1 MKIMKKLLL
10 WEHEDTS
17 MRTRT
22 LNDAQFGFRKMR
34 STESAH
40 SVVAGHVEYALI
52 QRRYTVMAALDIEG
66 AYDNLQNSDM
76 SNSLREFGASE
87 EYIHWYEDFFG
98 FRKNFI
104 AHRGISLVNY
114 PSQGAP
120 QGGVGSPHL
129 WSQVMNGLLDQL
141 DSIPGIVKVAYADD
155 LAVLASGNSV
165 IRCVE
170 AVQRAIN
177 LCCSWGVTKK
187 LRFSPSKTESILFWK
202 ARNLDRSTC
211 PQLQIENKLIE
222 YKSKIKYLGLHYN
235 EKMDSVFE

>member
-1 MKIMKKLLL
+1 M
-10 WEHEDTS
+10 
-17 MRTRT
+17 
-22 LNDAQFGFRKMR
+22 
-34 STESAH
+34 
-40 SVVAGHVEYALI
+40 
-52 QRRYTVMAALDIEG
+52 VMAALDIEG

-165 IRCVE
+165 YLLPLVTPCV
-170 AVQRAIN
+170 
-177 LCCSWGVTKK
+177 S
-187 LRFSPSKTESILFWK
+187 
-202 ARNLDRSTC
+202 
-211 PQLQIENKLIE
+211 
-222 YKSKIKYLGLHYN
+222 GLW
-235 EKMDSVFE
+235 